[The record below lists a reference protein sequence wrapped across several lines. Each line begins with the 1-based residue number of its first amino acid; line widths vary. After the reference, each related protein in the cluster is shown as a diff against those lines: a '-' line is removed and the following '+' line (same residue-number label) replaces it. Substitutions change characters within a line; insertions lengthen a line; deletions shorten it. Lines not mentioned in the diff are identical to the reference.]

1 MTRDQIVKLRAIH
14 DTTGLRLDTA
24 SGLAGTFYGADGSTA
39 APVTALLDE
48 CERSLAK
55 DAEIT
60 SLRAQLDEARRKAI
74 DDVGRLRALLEEEL
88 VWHEER
94 DKSLSKQPPFGEK
107 GWRRAD
113 HQERIDVI
121 RALLSESKT

>member
-74 DDVGRLRALLEEEL
+74 DDAAQVADEYALKVRSLMRGVPSVEEGTAQSIAKL
-88 VWHEER
+88 
-94 DKSLSKQPPFGEK
+94 
-107 GWRRAD
+107 
-113 HQERIDVI
+113 I